1 MSDKQAILFGYYGA
15 RNVGD
20 ELMLLC
26 LNQWLKRQNIRTT
39 VGAISASEVE
49 RLHGLPAFQDLPLLF
64 QYAWVD
70 VWLRGKGFGL
80 LQRMRSADMILA
92 GGRRFHPRRPRLEAF
107 QLFNREIDDGISD
120 GQSRSGW

>member
-39 VGAISASEVE
+39 VGAIAAREVE
-49 RLHGLPAFQDLPLLF
+49 RLQDCPRYRICLCSFNTPGWMCGCEAKASNCCKGDLQIDAHHTVEDIGITFGQAAAKALGDKTGL
-64 QYAWVD
+64 V
-70 VWLRGKGFGL
+70 R
-80 LQRMRSADMILA
+80 
-92 GGRRFHPRRPRLEAF
+92 
-107 QLFNREIDDGISD
+107 
-120 GQSRSGW
+120 